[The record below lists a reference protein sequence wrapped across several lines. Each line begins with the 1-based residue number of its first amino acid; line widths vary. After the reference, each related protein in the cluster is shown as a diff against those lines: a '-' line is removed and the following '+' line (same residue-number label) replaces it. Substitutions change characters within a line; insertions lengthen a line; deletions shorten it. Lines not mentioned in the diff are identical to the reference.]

1 MKNYIF
7 GTGDFAKEVAR
18 RLDYFNI
25 NIDGFINVKDK
36 NKELPKKIYKDI
48 PVCYLD
54 DFDTLEKNISNI
66 ILAKK
71 PMFMGSGID
80 YFRKNKFKNI
90 YAVNEEM
97 FFEKQK
103 TIEELIKY
111 FDKIDLKK
119 PFLNYLEM
127 NIVYQCNLNCK
138 GCAHFSNICENKIVE
153 LEKFESDLNL
163 VAKKFNL
170 YNFRLL
176 GGEPLLHPQID
187 RIVEISRNILKKSR
201 IIIVTNGLMIDKL
214 NENVL
219 KKISE
224 CNVIISI
231 SLYEPT
237 YKKIDKI
244 LSILKNNNIN
254 YLINDDFF
262 RKIDVIKTFHTRLSD
277 VRNVDGYNANKICSG
292 RFCRFLRDGK
302 ISKCYYPLLI
312 DILNKKYGIN
322 FQVTEDDYIELDS
335 IKNGW
340 DAIEKMNGDIPF
352 CEYCRDYIDEF
363 EWKSGTINDELSSYI
378 LKKTK

>member
-119 PFLNYLEM
+119 PFLR
-127 NIVYQCNLNCK
+127 
-138 GCAHFSNICENKIVE
+138 S
-153 LEKFESDLNL
+153 
-163 VAKKFNL
+163 
-170 YNFRLL
+170 
-176 GGEPLLHPQID
+176 
-187 RIVEISRNILKKSR
+187 
-201 IIIVTNGLMIDKL
+201 
-214 NENVL
+214 
-219 KKISE
+219 
-224 CNVIISI
+224 SI
-231 SLYEPT
+231 
-237 YKKIDKI
+237 
-244 LSILKNNNIN
+244 
-254 YLINDDFF
+254 
-262 RKIDVIKTFHTRLSD
+262 
-277 VRNVDGYNANKICSG
+277 
-292 RFCRFLRDGK
+292 
-302 ISKCYYPLLI
+302 
-312 DILNKKYGIN
+312 
-322 FQVTEDDYIELDS
+322 
-335 IKNGW
+335 
-340 DAIEKMNGDIPF
+340 
-352 CEYCRDYIDEF
+352 
-363 EWKSGTINDELSSYI
+363 
-378 LKKTK
+378 